1 MEHYSEDAFGFG
13 IFAPFVPVLAKSFQ
27 MTARNIAGA
36 KGCIANDLPMVSS
49 RGNWIRI
56 KIAKDSAIEVWY
68 GSCRRPLDSLLLC
81 ASGKPRHAET
91 ETCKKGF
98 PWFCHILPYLILFD
112 VFFRPPSLLQS
123 IYCHCWLWE
132 RLWPPLGHCHIPWLG
147 IQYAYLWLCIRPLWQ
162 KKGRKV
168 AVSNQHKHR
177 VTRCAWYLPSL
188 KWSLY
193 RHVPQTAWYIYIYIS
208 PGSIFHFH
216 CRCCCWPLQGKF
228 LGTGK
233 SIFRFPCS
241 CAVAANWKHMRFF
254 ARGMCICYDELRED
268 LPSTEADFIH
278 FCNYTF
284 FKIWFWDFTKWIHI
298 YIYELYIILYII
310 YIYTHPD
317 DGPPRNIWIFLDTE
331 NPTLIP
337 WFGRTFTGLVVGY
350 SLAGCFSATTLG
362 FTESCNICCWDEM
375 ESCFLVPFAWNLV
388 TSSNLL
394 YHYMIY

>member
-193 RHVPQTAWYIYIYIS
+193 RHVPQTAWYIYIYLLAVF
-208 PGSIFHFH
+208 SIFIA
-216 CRCCCWPLQGKF
+216 G
-228 LGTGK
+228 
-233 SIFRFPCS
+233 
-241 CAVAANWKHMRFF
+241 AVAGRCRGSSWAQENRFF
-254 ARGMCICYDELRED
+254 AFHAVALLQRTGSTWDF
-268 LPSTEADFIH
+268 LPEACAYATMSCARTCPQPKQILYIFVTIH
-278 FCNYTF
+278 FS
-284 FKIWFWDFTKWIHI
+284 KSDFGILLNEYI
-298 YIYELYIILYII
+298 YIYIWIIYYII
-310 YIYTHPD
+310 YYIYIHIQMTV
-317 DGPPRNIWIFLDTE
+317 PP
-331 NPTLIP
+331 
-337 WFGRTFTGLVVGY
+337 
-350 SLAGCFSATTLG
+350 ATSG
-362 FTESCNICCWDEM
+362 SF
-375 ESCFLVPFAWNLV
+375 
-388 TSSNLL
+388 
-394 YHYMIY
+394 